1 MPLEIFPVV
10 LVRGLPVVVA
20 PAEIDIGNSEML
32 RAALLGAAGRGHA
45 TVVVDMRTTEFCDT
59 AGLGVLVRAHKRAVA
74 EGGDV
79 RLVVASSVV
88 LRVLA
93 LTGLDQ
99 ALRLFGTLEEAIAEL
114 PAVVIEPAR
123 NDRSQPNPMVW
134 LASG

>member
-1 MPLEIFPVV
+1 MPPERFPVV
-10 LVRGLPVVVA
+10 RVRGLPVVVT

-32 RAALLGAAGRGHA
+32 RAALLEAAGRGHA

-74 EGGDV
+74 EGGDI
-79 RLVVASSVV
+79 RIVVTSSVV

-99 ALRLFGTLEEAIAEL
+99 ALRLFSTLEEAVTEL
-114 PAVVIEPAR
+114 PAVVIEPVQ
-123 NDRSQPNPMVW
+123 NDRNHPDPIAW
-134 LASG
+134 LLSG